1 MVTLFRI
8 LQWIALISGESWD
21 AVGMTWSLLPP
32 PVSWLSRLTPM
43 VKNVTWG
50 KFLPSLGFC
59 FMVPNPQGCC
69 KDSSLIPLRLVR
81 GRGPVSPWGLA
92 GCSALTLFV
101 HRSPESGIFD
111 RKDHQDSRLSGK
123 SVMSQALEQGS
134 ETLSIPANWTIASCH

>member
-21 AVGMTWSLLPP
+21 AGHDLVSALLQSHGSAAPP
-32 PVSWLSRLTPM
+32 PWLKMGLGA
-43 VKNVTWG
+43 N
-50 KFLPSLGFC
+50 FLPSLGFC

-92 GCSALTLFV
+92 GCSAPDLVCPQTL
-101 HRSPESGIFD
+101 ESGILD
-111 RKDHQDSRLSGK
+111 RKDHQDSRLRKSAGHESG
-123 SVMSQALEQGS
+123 A
-134 ETLSIPANWTIASCH
+134 